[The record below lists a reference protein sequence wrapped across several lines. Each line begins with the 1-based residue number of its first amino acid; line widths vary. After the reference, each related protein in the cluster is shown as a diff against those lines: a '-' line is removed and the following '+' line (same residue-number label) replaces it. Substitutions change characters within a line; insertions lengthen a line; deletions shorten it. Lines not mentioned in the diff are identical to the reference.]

1 MTLPRPA
8 NLSICPKNAVSFAI
22 GCLRR
27 GGMRYETRTTRH
39 LGCRVKVSKSNDTP

>member
-1 MTLPRPA
+1 MALLRSA

-27 GGMRYETRTTRH
+27 VGMRYGTCTTRH